1 MKKDIMYLQAS
12 CSIPMFANIVE
23 VDGYKL
29 VDGGVSDS
37 IPIEYALKQGCNK
50 NIVVLT
56 RDRTYRKSKVKF
68 ISAIKRKYKKYP
80 KLVKS
85 IENRHLNYNKS
96 LDLIKSLE
104 EKEEVFVIRP
114 KSPVKVSQV
123 EKNKDKLI
131 SLYNDGYND
140 AKDSYEKIIEF
151 INK

>member
-1 MKKDIMYLQAS
+1 MA
-12 CSIPMFANIVE
+12 
-23 VDGYKL
+23 
-29 VDGGVSDS
+29 
-37 IPIEYALKQGCNK
+37 NK

-68 ISAIKRKYKKYP
+68 MSAIKRKYKKYP

-131 SLYNDGYND
+131 ALYKKANQEMGLENNEKVIALLERIIQILANLSFDFNLYIDGYELN
-140 AKDSYEKIIEF
+140 KRLEKIK
-151 INK
+151 NKNRFATNGG

>member
-1 MKKDIMYLQAS
+1 M
-12 CSIPMFANIVE
+12 
-23 VDGYKL
+23 
-29 VDGGVSDS
+29 
-37 IPIEYALKQGCNK
+37 
-50 NIVVLT
+50 
-56 RDRTYRKSKVKF
+56 
-68 ISAIKRKYKKYP
+68 
-80 KLVKS
+80 KS

-131 SLYNDGYND
+131 ALYNDGYND

>member
-1 MKKDIMYLQAS
+1 M
-12 CSIPMFANIVE
+12 
-23 VDGYKL
+23 
-29 VDGGVSDS
+29 
-37 IPIEYALKQGCNK
+37 
-50 NIVVLT
+50 
-56 RDRTYRKSKVKF
+56 
-68 ISAIKRKYKKYP
+68 KRKYKKYP

-96 LDLIKSLE
+96 LNLVKSLE

-131 SLYNDGYND
+131 ALYHDGYND
-140 AKDSYEKIIEF
+140 AKDSYEKIIKF

>member
-1 MKKDIMYLQAS
+1 MKID
-12 CSIPMFANIVE
+12 
-23 VDGYKL
+23 
-29 VDGGVSDS
+29 
-37 IPIEYALKQGCNK
+37 
-50 NIVVLT
+50 
-56 RDRTYRKSKVKF
+56 
-68 ISAIKRKYKKYP
+68 
-80 KLVKS
+80 
-85 IENRHLNYNKS
+85 HLNYNKS

-131 SLYNDGYND
+131 ALYNDGYND